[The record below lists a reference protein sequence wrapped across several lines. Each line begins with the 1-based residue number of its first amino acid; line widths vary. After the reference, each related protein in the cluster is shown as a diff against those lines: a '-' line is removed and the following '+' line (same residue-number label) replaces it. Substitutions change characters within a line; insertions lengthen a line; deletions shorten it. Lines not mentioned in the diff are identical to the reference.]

1 MKVKKNLANKANYG
15 GIRSNIKW
23 IVIHYTANDGDTD
36 EANGNYFKNNIVKA
50 SAHYFVDDDSVTQS
64 VPDNYVAYS
73 VGGSKWNNGGGKYY
87 GKCTNSN
94 SISIEL
100 CDDVK
105 NGKVYPSKKTIENAI
120 ELTKELMKKYD
131 IDADHVIRHYD
142 VNGKTCPA
150 YWVDD
155 KKWKTEFHS
164 KLTKVTK
171 KTEKEKT
178 STVETKKTTSTVDAA
193 KSYNKSLSGSYT
205 VTATS
210 LKMRK
215 GAGTS
220 KGVITSI
227 PEGKKVRCH
236 GYYTRVNGVKW
247 LYVTYG
253 KYMGFCSSEY
263 LKK

>member
-1 MKVKKNLANKANYG
+1 MKIFTCLANSDNYG
-15 GIRSNIKW
+15 GVRKNIKY
-23 IVIHYTANDGDTD
+23 IVIHYTGNDGDT
-36 EANGNYFKNNIVKA
+36 AKNNGKYFKNNVVKA
-50 SAHYFVDDDSVTQS
+50 SAHYFVDDDIIVQS
-64 VPDNYVAYS
+64 VPDNRIAWS
-73 VGGSKWNNGGGKYY
+73 VGGSKWNNNGGKYY

-100 CDDVK
+100 CDVVK

-155 KKWKTEFHS
+155 KKWESEFHS
-164 KLTKVTK
+164 KLSKKKTSSYDDSLAGTYKVTA
-171 KTEKEKT
+171 
-178 STVETKKTTSTVDAA
+178 S
-193 KSYNKSLSGSYT
+193 SLN
-205 VTATS
+205 
-210 LKMRK
+210 MRK

-220 KGVITSI
+220 KDIITSI
-227 PEGKKVRCH
+227 PKGKKVKCN
-236 GYYTRVNGVKW
+236 GYYTSVDGVKW
-247 LYVTYG
+247 LLVTYG
-253 KYMGFCSSEY
+253 DYTGYCSSKY

>member
-1 MKVKKNLANKANYG
+1 MKIKTNIANRGNYG
-15 GIRSNIKW
+15 GIRSKIEW

-36 EANGNYFKNNIVKA
+36 EANGNYFKNNIIKA

-64 VPDNYVAYS
+64 VPDNYTAWS
-73 VGGSKWNNGGGKYY
+73 VGGSKWKNGGGKYY

-100 CDDVK
+100 CDDVR
-105 NGKVYPSKKTIENAI
+105 NGVVYPSKKTIENAI
-120 ELTKELMKKYD
+120 ELVKELMKKYN
-131 IDADHVIRHYD
+131 IKADHVIRHYD

-155 KKWKTEFHS
+155 KKWKSEFHD
-164 KLTKVTK
+164 KLTSK
-171 KTEKEKT
+171 KTTEQKKT
-178 STVETKKTTSTVDAA
+178 TEKKTTSTVDAA
-193 KSYNKSLSGSYT
+193 KSYNKSLSGSYK

-210 LKMRK
+210 LNMCR
-215 GAGTS
+215 GAGMS
-220 KGVITSI
+220 KGIIVSI
-227 PEGKKVRCH
+227 PKGKKVRCH
-236 GYYTRVNGVKW
+236 GYYTSVDGVKW

-253 KYMGFCSSEY
+253 KHIGFCSSQY